1 MNRKEALRI
10 LGLDEEAKLDDI
22 KTAYKET
29 AQILHPDRFASN
41 KKLQDRATEQFKNL
55 QEAYEFLTSGKG
67 SRSKVSGGGRS
78 RAGATDGYRS
88 GASCGAGAAWAASG
102 YTEADE
108 IEARLAGI
116 SAAKTQL
123 VAQRDVAYDERRN
136 GAVMAGIGALVALIC
151 GRKPGLLMI
160 VAGIA
165 GTAAVWGI
173 IQVVS
178 AQRTIGVLD
187 EHISELNAEKK
198 KLMRQLEDLED
209 LE

>member
-1 MNRKEALRI
+1 M
-10 LGLDEEAKLDDI
+10 
-22 KTAYKET
+22 
-29 AQILHPDRFASN
+29 S
-41 KKLQDRATEQFKNL
+41 
-55 QEAYEFLTSGKG
+55 
-67 SRSKVSGGGRS
+67 
-78 RAGATDGYRS
+78 
-88 GASCGAGAAWAASG
+88 
-102 YTEADE
+102 
-108 IEARLAGI
+108 GI

>member
-1 MNRKEALRI
+1 MNRKEALRT
-10 LGLDEEAKLDDI
+10 LGLDEDATLDDI
-22 KTAYKET
+22 KAAYKET
-29 AQILHPDRFASN
+29 VQILHPDRFANN

-67 SRSKVSGGGRS
+67 SRG
-78 RAGATDGYRS
+78 
-88 GASCGAGAAWAASG
+88 AASG
-102 YTEADE
+102 KTRSRGEAAGKVRSTSGYSAADE

-116 SAAKTQL
+116 AAAKTQL

-136 GAVMAGIGALVALIC
+136 GAIMAGIGALVALIC

-187 EHISELNAEKK
+187 NHIGELNAEKK
-198 KLMRQLEDLED
+198 RLIRQLEDLE
-209 LE
+209 

>member
-1 MNRKEALRI
+1 MNRKEALRT
-10 LGLDEEAKLDDI
+10 LGLDEDATLDDI
-22 KTAYKET
+22 KAAYKET
-29 AQILHPDRFASN
+29 VQILHPDRFANN

-55 QEAYEFLTSGKG
+55 QEAYEFLTSEKG
-67 SRSKVSGGGRS
+67 SRG
-78 RAGATDGYRS
+78 
-88 GASCGAGAAWAASG
+88 AASG
-102 YTEADE
+102 KTRSRGEAAGKVRSTSGYSAADE

-116 SAAKTQL
+116 AAAKTQL

-136 GAVMAGIGALVALIC
+136 GAIMAGIGALVALIC

-178 AQRTIGVLD
+178 AQRTIGVLGN
-187 EHISELNAEKK
+187 HIGELNAEKK
-198 KLMRQLEDLED
+198 RLIRQLEDLE
-209 LE
+209 

>member
-1 MNRKEALRI
+1 MNRKEALRT
-10 LGLDEEAKLDDI
+10 LGLDEDATLDDI
-22 KTAYKET
+22 KAAYKET
-29 AQILHPDRFASN
+29 VQILHPDRFANN

-67 SRSKVSGGGRS
+67 SRG
-78 RAGATDGYRS
+78 
-88 GASCGAGAAWAASG
+88 AASG
-102 YTEADE
+102 KTRSRGEASGKVRSTSGYSAADE

-116 SAAKTQL
+116 AAAKTQL

-136 GAVMAGIGALVALIC
+136 GAIMAGIGALVALIC

-187 EHISELNAEKK
+187 NHIGELNAEKK
-198 KLMRQLEDLED
+198 RLIRQLEDLE
-209 LE
+209 